1 MTVAHRVAALVCA
14 LALGLA
20 GCTETPTVTRA
31 DLPPAGSSPAGPSP
45 AGPSAAGPTTSAA
58 PTSAPSSTEDLAA
71 LKQAAKIEDC
81 PVSDPDVA
89 AVPTGLPDVTLQ
101 CLGGGRDVRL
111 AGLRG
116 RPMMINVWAQ
126 WCAPC
131 RQEAPF
137 LADVAT
143 VNRSDLMILGIDF
156 QDPDPARAIT
166 FAQVASWRYPQLED
180 TDLAIRAP
188 LQVTGLPQTFF
199 VRADGTIAHRQFL
212 PFTSADQIRTLAR
225 EHLGVS
231 P

>member
-1 MTVAHRVAALVCA
+1 MIVAHRVAALVCA

-31 DLPPAGSSPAGPSP
+31 DLPSAGPGTP
-45 AGPSAAGPTTSAA
+45 GPTTAAA
-58 PTSAPSSTEDLAA
+58 PGPAPSSTDDLSA
-71 LKQAAKIEDC
+71 LKQAAGIEDC
-81 PVSDPDVA
+81 PVSDRDVA
-89 AVPTGLPDVTLQ
+89 VVATGLPDVTLA
-101 CLGGGRDVRL
+101 CLGGGREVRL

-126 WCAPC
+126 WCVPC
-131 RQEAPF
+131 REEAPF
-137 LADVAT
+137 LAEVAT
-143 VNRSDLMILGIDF
+143 VNRSDLMIMGIDF
-156 QDPDPARAIT
+156 QDNNPARAIT

-188 LQVTGLPQTFF
+188 LQVTALPQTFF
-199 VRADGTIAHRQFL
+199 VRADGTIAHRQFR
-212 PFTSADQIRTLAR
+212 PFSSAEEIRGLAR

>member
-1 MTVAHRVAALVCA
+1 MTVARRVAAVVGV
-14 LALGLA
+14 LALGLV

-31 DLPPAGSSPAGPSP
+31 DLPSAGPST
-45 AGPSAAGPTTSAA
+45 AGPSTAGPTTPASD
-58 PTSAPSSTEDLAA
+58 PAPSPTEDLAA
-71 LKQAAKIEDC
+71 LKQAAGIADC

-89 AVPTGLPDVTLQ
+89 AEATGLPDVTLP
-101 CLGGGRDVRL
+101 CLGGGRQVRL

-116 RPMMINVWAQ
+116 RPMVINVWAQ
-126 WCAPC
+126 WCGPC

-137 LADVAT
+137 LAEVAT
-143 VNRSDLMILGIDF
+143 VNKSDLMIMGIDF

-166 FAQVASWRYPQLED
+166 FAQVASWRYPQLAD

-188 LQVTGLPQTFF
+188 LQVSALPQTFF
-199 VRADGTIAHRQFL
+199 VRADGTIAHRQFR
-212 PFTSADQIRTLAR
+212 PFASADEIRSLAR

>member
-1 MTVAHRVAALVCA
+1 MIVAHRVAALVCA

-31 DLPPAGSSPAGPSP
+31 DLPPGGPSSAVPSTAGP
-45 AGPSAAGPTTSAA
+45 PTGSA
-58 PTSAPSSTEDLAA
+58 PTPTPGSADDLAA
-71 LKQAAKIEDC
+71 LKQAAGIEEC
-81 PVSDPDVA
+81 PVSDPGVA
-89 AVPTGLPDVTLQ
+89 ALATGLPDVTLS

-116 RPMMINVWAQ
+116 RPMMINIWAQ

-137 LADVAT
+137 LAEVDA
-143 VNRSDLMILGIDF
+143 VNKSDLMIMGIDF
-156 QDPDPARAIT
+156 QDADPARAIT

-180 TDLAIRAP
+180 RDVAIRAP
-188 LQVTGLPQTFF
+188 LQVTALPQTFF

-212 PFTSADQIRTLAR
+212 PFASADEIRALAQ
-225 EHLGVS
+225 EHLGVT